1 MITKIKNKVTKG
13 FTKGFSN
20 VIKLIKNNIN
30 KNVINEVIL
39 LTGIGFIITSFYMLN
54 VILGLFM
61 TGVGL
66 IAYSLLNN

>member
-1 MITKIKNKVTKG
+1 MITKIKNKITKG
-13 FTKGFSN
+13 LTNGL
-20 VIKLIKNNIN
+20 KLIKNNIN

>member
-1 MITKIKNKVTKG
+1 MITKIKNKV
-13 FTKGFSN
+13 TKGFSN

-66 IAYSLLNN
+66 IAYSLLND

>member
-1 MITKIKNKVTKG
+1 MITKIKNKITKG
-13 FTKGFSN
+13 LTNGL
-20 VIKLIKNNIN
+20 KLIKNNIN
-30 KNVINEVIL
+30 KNIINEVIL

>member
-1 MITKIKNKVTKG
+1 MITKIKNKITKG
-13 FTKGFSN
+13 LTNGL
-20 VIKLIKNNIN
+20 KLIKNNIN
-30 KNVINEVIL
+30 KNIINEVIL

-54 VILGLFM
+54 IILGLFM

>member
-1 MITKIKNKVTKG
+1 MITKIKNKITKG
-13 FTKGFSN
+13 LTNGL
-20 VIKLIKNNIN
+20 KLIKNNIN

-54 VILGLFM
+54 TILGLFM
-61 TGVGL
+61 IGVGL